1 MTATIDPTMA
11 KFYPEVLPEAITVT
25 ASLTGTPIA
34 SYGLFEPNIIV
45 FNSLFTDVGENVKFR
60 LDKDSLYGVL
70 DVEGTARSDREETKV
85 EVPCEDSLNLWATGA
100 ATEIAYTAYT
110 IKCGIPTIFEKI
122 KYGMYLSQ
130 EEQEIDNKYEI
141 SKRFSAGLLS
151 KADSPIFEK
160 EVEIAELVTVAVGG
174 NTTVGPIINVPSGK
188 KAVILS
194 FGTNSAFGGLIAN
207 DTFISLTRGI
217 SETEYVKLDTMA
229 MPGLNHDINCYIP
242 AINRLEVLLESAS
255 GVTNMPVRY
264 KYAIS
269 DISIIEKI
277 RWGKFGPGLTSEE
290 SAIATELDLF
300 NVAFTGI
307 M

>member
-1 MTATIDPTMA
+1 MTAIVDPTKA
-11 KFYPEVLPEAITVT
+11 KYFPEVLPEAIVVT

-34 SYGLFEPNIIV
+34 SYGLFTPNIV
-45 FNSLFTDVGENVKFR
+45 TFDSLFTDVGENLVTR

-70 DVEGTARSDREETKV
+70 EVEGTARSDREETKLDIH
-85 EVPCEDSLNLWATGA
+85 CENSLNLWAIGA

-110 IKCGIPTIFEKI
+110 IKCGIPTVFDKI
-122 KYGMYLSQ
+122 KYGMGLTPD
-130 EEQEIDNKYEI
+130 ELEIDRQHEI

-160 EVEIAELVTVAVGG
+160 EVEIAELVTVAAGA
-174 NTTVGPIINVPSGK
+174 NTTVGPIINVPAGK

-194 FGTNSAFGGLIAN
+194 FGTNSAFGGLTAN
-207 DTFISLTRGI
+207 DTYISLTRGI
-217 SETEYVKLDTMA
+217 SEIGYVKLDTMA

-242 AINRLEVLLESAS
+242 AINRLEILLESTT

-277 RWGKFGPGLTSEE
+277 RWGKNGPGLTSEE
-290 SAIATELDLF
+290 TSIANELDLF
-300 NVAFTGI
+300 NVAFTG
-307 M
+307 MM